1 MNKTIKYIT
10 MATIGL
16 TFMFGNTG
24 ELTNIP
30 NKIYPNKKPIV
41 SGGNTS
47 AQVTDNTKRPKRIH
61 KAKFNKTTTQ
71 DWLIIKNNNPMKV
84 KIIIDYKNR

>member
-61 KAKFNKTTTQ
+61 KAKFNK
-71 DWLIIKNNNPMKV
+71 KNS
-84 KIIIDYKNR
+84 IIIRDSIQRPKKLRKRVKRS